1 MHKLP
6 VLIICIYVKTPG
18 MRKTEGIYILLY
30 TAAPDKAR
38 HFK

>member
-6 VLIICIYVKTPG
+6 VLIICIYVKTPV

-30 TAAPDKAR
+30 SSPDKAR

>member
-6 VLIICIYVKTPG
+6 VLIICIYVKTPV